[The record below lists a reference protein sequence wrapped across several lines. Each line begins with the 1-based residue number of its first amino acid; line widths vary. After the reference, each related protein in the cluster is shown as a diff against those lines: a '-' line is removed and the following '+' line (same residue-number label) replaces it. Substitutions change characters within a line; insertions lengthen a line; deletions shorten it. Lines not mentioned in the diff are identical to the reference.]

1 MSKWEETQTQEMEN
15 YIPWMIRE
23 EAPGIYA
30 LTAGPTNPKATGT
43 CNG

>member
-23 EAPGIYA
+23 EALGIYA
-30 LTAGPTNPKATGT
+30 AGPTNPKATGT
-43 CNG
+43 GNG